1 MIHSIS
7 SNSVNW
13 YQQTKNYQNGTTKAV
28 TDVSTDTLTEEE
40 EKAVRS
46 NLSLI
51 DVMGLMQ
58 KTGSVKEAE
67 TNEEVKDD
75 NSSALDLDGDGTLS
89 SDEYENLIEQL
100 GLKNALSSEDFFTKY
115 DTDED
120 GEITAEELRAVN
132 GEKRMPPPPPP
143 VLEEDESDK
152 GFSTAVDT
160 DGDGYISTEE
170 YEAFVSGLD
179 TEESLSS
186 EDFFALYDTDNDGK
200 ISAEE
205 VRSGIEKAK
214 GTPPEPPVQGLP
226 YDIDL
231 DEDGSLSTDEY
242 ENLVSLLGTEN
253 ALSSEEFFSKYDTD
267 GDGEVSAEEIKAAME
282 AAGQRQ
288 QVVKAYENSYR
299 YTEDEISTGLDSI
312 A

>member
-13 YQQTKNYQNGTTKAV
+13 YQQTKNYQNGITKAV
-28 TDVSTDTLTEEE
+28 TEVSTDTLTEEE

-46 NLSLI
+46 NLSLV

-67 TNEEVKDD
+67 TKEEVKDD

-89 SDEYENLIEQL
+89 SDEYDNLVKQL

-143 VLEEDESDK
+143 VLEEDESEE
-152 GFSTAVDT
+152 GFSSAVDT

-179 TEESLSS
+179 TEEPLSS
-186 EDFFALYDTDNDGK
+186 EDFFAQYDTDKDGK

-226 YDIDL
+226 SDIDL
-231 DEDGSLSTDEY
+231 DEDGALSTDEY
-242 ENLVSLLGTEN
+242 ENLVSLFGTEN
-253 ALSSEEFFSKYDTD
+253 TLSSEEFFTKYDTD

>member
-13 YQQTKNYQNGTTKAV
+13 YQQTKNYQNGITKAV
-28 TDVSTDTLTEEE
+28 TEVSTDTLTEEE
-40 EKAVRS
+40 EKAARS

-67 TNEEVKDD
+67 TKEDVKDD
-75 NSSALDLDGDGTLS
+75 NSSTLDLDGDGTLS
-89 SDEYENLIEQL
+89 SDEYENLVDQL
-100 GLKNALSSEDFFTKY
+100 GLKNALSSEDFFARY

-132 GEKRMPPPPPP
+132 AEKRMPPPPPP
-143 VLEEDESDK
+143 VLEEEESEE
-152 GFSTAVDT
+152 GFSSAVDT

-170 YEAFVSGLD
+170 YEAFVSGLN
-179 TEESLSS
+179 TEEPLSS
-186 EDFFALYDTDNDGK
+186 EEFFTQYDTDKDGK

-205 VRSGIEKAK
+205 VRSGIEKAQ
-214 GTPPEPPVQGLP
+214 GTPPEPPVRGLSSE
-226 YDIDL
+226 IDL
-231 DEDGSLSTDEY
+231 DGDGSLSADEY

-253 ALSSEEFFSKYDTD
+253 TLSSEEFFTKYDTD
-267 GDGEVSAEEIKAAME
+267 GDGEISAEEIKTAME

-288 QVVKAYENSYR
+288 QVAKAYENSYR
-299 YTEDEISTGLDSI
+299 YTEDERSTGLDSI

>member
-28 TDVSTDTLTEEE
+28 TNVSTDTLTEEE
-40 EKAVRS
+40 EKAARS

-67 TNEEVKDD
+67 TKEDVKDD
-75 NSSALDLDGDGTLS
+75 NSSTLDLDGDGTLS
-89 SDEYENLIEQL
+89 SDEYENLVDQL
-100 GLKNALSSEDFFTKY
+100 GLKNALSSEDFFARY

-132 GEKRMPPPPPP
+132 AEKRMPPPPPP
-143 VLEEDESDK
+143 VLEEEESEE
-152 GFSTAVDT
+152 GFSSAVDT

-170 YEAFVSGLD
+170 YEAFVSGLN
-179 TEESLSS
+179 TEEPLSS
-186 EDFFALYDTDNDGK
+186 EEFFTQYDTDKDGK

-205 VRSGIEKAK
+205 VRSGIEKAQV
-214 GTPPEPPVQGLP
+214 TPPEPPVRGLSSE
-226 YDIDL
+226 IDL
-231 DEDGSLSTDEY
+231 DGDGSLSADEY

-253 ALSSEEFFSKYDTD
+253 TLSSEEFFTKYDTD
-267 GDGEVSAEEIKAAME
+267 GDGEISAEEIKTAME

-288 QVVKAYENSYR
+288 QVAKAYENSYR
-299 YTEDEISTGLDSI
+299 YTEDERSTGLDSI